1 MTLALAAIIGGLIVL
16 VWSADRF
23 VEGAASTAKHF
34 GMTPLLIGIVVIGFG
49 TSAPE
54 MIVSASSALSGSP
67 GIALGNAYGSNIT
80 NIALILGLTAII
92 KPLMVNS
99 DVLKKELPILMAVTL
114 LSAYLVYDANVTQLD
129 AIILLAVFAAY
140 MTWTVVTAMRS
151 KNDALAIDVDAELA
165 ESSEMSLG
173 KSILWLIIG
182 LVLLVVSS
190 QFLVWGA
197 VEVAKFFGVSDLV
210 IGLTIVAVGTSL
222 PELASSIAAARKGEV
237 DLALGNI
244 IGSNLFNTL
253 AVVGIA
259 GAIKP
264 MQVTAEVFSRDIVIM
279 SVLTFLIFVFG
290 LNIYRRPEGGRI
302 NRLEGFILFAAY
314 VGYNF
319 YLFKTAI

>member
-1 MTLALAAIIGGLIVL
+1 MTFALTAIIGGLLVL

-23 VEGAASTAKHF
+23 VDGAASVAHHF
-34 GMTPLLIGIVVIGFG
+34 GMAPLLIGIVVIGFG

-54 MIVSASSALSGSP
+54 MIVSASSALNGVP

-92 KPLMVNS
+92 KPLRVNS

-114 LSAYLVYDANVTQLD
+114 LSAYLLYDANVTLLD
-129 AIILLAVFAAY
+129 AIILLAIFLAY
-140 MTWTVVTAMRS
+140 MVWTIIISMRN
-151 KNDALAIDVDAELA
+151 KNDALAIDVNAQLA
-165 ESSEMSLG
+165 DSSAMSLK

-210 IGLTIVAVGTSL
+210 IGLTIVAIGTSL

-259 GAIKP
+259 GTIES
-264 MQVTAEVFSRDIVIM
+264 MQVTAEIFYRDIITM
-279 SVLTFLIFVFG
+279 SALTFLLFIYG
-290 LNIYRRPEGGRI
+290 INIYRRPEGGRI
-302 NRLEGFILFAAY
+302 NRIEGLLLFSAY
-314 VGYNF
+314 IGYNL

>member
-1 MTLALAAIIGGLIVL
+1 MTLALAAIIGGLIIL

-23 VEGAASTAKHF
+23 VEGAASTARHF
-34 GMTPLLIGIVVIGFG
+34 GMAPLLIGIVVIGFG

-54 MIVSASSALSGSP
+54 MIVSASSALNGSP

-80 NIALILGLTAII
+80 NIALILGLTAMI
-92 KPLMVNS
+92 KPLLVSS
-99 DVLKKELPILMAVTL
+99 DILKKELPILMAVTL
-114 LSAYLVYDANVTQLD
+114 LSAYLIYDANVTQPD

-140 MTWTVVTAMRS
+140 MVWTVFTAMKS
-151 KNDALAIDVDAELA
+151 KNDALAIDIDAELA
-165 ESSEMSLG
+165 ANSQMSLG

-264 MQVTAEVFSRDIVIM
+264 MQVATEVFSRDMLIM
-279 SVLTFLIFVFG
+279 SALTFLLFMFG
-290 LNIYRRPEGGRI
+290 LNLYHRPEGGRI
-302 NRLEGFILFAAY
+302 NRLEGLLLFACY

-319 YLFKTAI
+319 YLFKTAV